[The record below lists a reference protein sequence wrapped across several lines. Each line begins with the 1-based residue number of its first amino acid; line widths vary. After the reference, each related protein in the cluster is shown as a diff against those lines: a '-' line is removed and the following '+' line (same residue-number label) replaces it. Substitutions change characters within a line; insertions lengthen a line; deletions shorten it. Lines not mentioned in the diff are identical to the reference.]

1 MAREDSSRGRRAPQ
15 GARGGGGRGRDQRPA
30 GRSSRDRKPHDAAR
44 NRDDQHRDQQDRDQQ
59 RYDGPELPD
68 EITGRELDR
77 RVRQQLRSLPDRL
90 ALRVARHLVAAGQ
103 LLDSDPETA
112 YQHTLAARS
121 RASRLA
127 VIREA
132 CGEAAYLAGRY
143 AEALTELRA
152 ARRMNGNTDYL
163 PLMADCERALGRPE
177 RALALAKEEVV
188 SEMSHDTR
196 VEMRIVASGARLDL
210 GQPEIAAAMLEG
222 KDLRKNEL
230 APWSA
235 RLRYAYAVA
244 LLAADRVTEATEW
257 FHRAAAVDAT
267 SVTDAAERVLE
278 LEGLAVMDAEEPGG
292 DEPGGDEPSEDE
304 EASEGREPAEDEETT
319 AGVREERARDDS

>member
-1 MAREDSSRGRRAPQ
+1 VAREDSSRGRRAPQ

-30 GRSSRDRKPHDAAR
+30 GRSSRDRKPQDAAR
-44 NRDDQHRDQQDRDQQ
+44 NRDEQHRDQQ

-177 RALALAKEEVV
+177 RALALAKEDAV
-188 SEMSHDTR
+188 SEISHETR

-210 GQPEIAAAMLEG
+210 GQPEIAAAILEG
-222 KDLRKNEL
+222 KDLRKNEI

-278 LEGLAVMDAEEPGG
+278 LEGLAVMDAEES
-292 DEPGGDEPSEDE
+292 SEDE
-304 EASEGREPAEDEETT
+304 ETGAGPREGH
-319 AGVREERARDDS
+319 ARDDS